1 MLIFE
6 KQDRSI
12 FAGNLNSDLIIAVHV
27 PSSPDPTTKS
37 EITNIEFSLIS
48 GSYSNRRKY
57 RRKGNRKRVKGRKR
71 QKYRQQEQPAY
82 EDYSTGYGEE
92 YESFDDDVS

>member
-1 MLIFE
+1 MELVVGSVE
-6 KQDRSI
+6 QDKFLKSLFFKFFTI
-12 FAGNLNSDLIIAVHV
+12 IKIILLNL
-27 PSSPDPTTKS
+27 
-37 EITNIEFSLIS
+37 S

>member
-1 MLIFE
+1 MDFL
-6 KQDRSI
+6 
-12 FAGNLNSDLIIAVHV
+12 NLL
-27 PSSPDPTTKS
+27 
-37 EITNIEFSLIS
+37 

-92 YESFDDDVS
+92 YESFDDDVSSGTTLGF